1 MKQAVMAFQED
12 EVKYDEFI
20 AQVQRRADLS
30 TKDEAERAIRAT
42 LETLAGRLAG
52 GEAKDL
58 AAQLP
63 PEIAIY
69 LEQPRVGAG
78 EDFSLDEFFKL
89 VSEREGVE
97 LAEAS
102 FHARVVLGLLTE
114 VVTMGEIEDVRAQLP
129 PEFRQLF
136 EVENEGELPGQGVI
150 DIPEL

>member
-1 MKQAVMAFQED
+1 MKQAVMTFQED

-69 LEQPRVGAG
+69 LQQPLVGAG
-78 EDFSLDEFFKL
+78 EDFSLDEFFRL
-89 VSEREGVE
+89 VSEREGIE

-114 VVTMGEIEDVRAQLP
+114 AVTMGEIEDVRAQLP
-129 PEFRQLF
+129 AEFRQLF
-136 EVENEGELPGQGVI
+136 EVENEGELPSQGVI
-150 DIPEL
+150 DIPEM

>member
-1 MKQAVMAFQED
+1 MLM
-12 EVKYDEFI
+12 
-20 AQVQRRADLS
+20 R
-30 TKDEAERAIRAT
+30 
-42 LETLAGRLAG
+42 

-129 PEFRQLF
+129 PDFRQLF

>member
-1 MKQAVMAFQED
+1 MKQAVMTFQED
-12 EVKYDEFI
+12 GVKYDEFI

-69 LEQPRVGAG
+69 LLSAIYQ
-78 EDFSLDEFFKL
+78 
-89 VSEREGVE
+89 
-97 LAEAS
+97 
-102 FHARVVLGLLTE
+102 
-114 VVTMGEIEDVRAQLP
+114 M
-129 PEFRQLF
+129 
-136 EVENEGELPGQGVI
+136 PGQ
-150 DIPEL
+150 

>member
-1 MKQAVMAFQED
+1 MTFQED

-20 AQVQRRADLS
+20 AQVQRRADLN

-69 LEQPRVGAG
+69 LQQPLVGAG
-78 EDFSLDEFFKL
+78 EDFSLDEFFRL
-89 VSEREGVE
+89 VSEREGIE

-114 VVTMGEIEDVRAQLP
+114 AVTMGEIEDVRAQLP
-129 PEFRQLF
+129 AEFRQLF
-136 EVENEGELPGQGVI
+136 EVENEGELPSQGVI
-150 DIPEL
+150 DIPEM